1 MLRQLRCPA
10 FFEALT
16 GKLSLLLD
24 LEASYPRRVAA
35 WGWVLGSRSSMHVL
49 VRETGV
55 SPIFSLFLLVRLVRV
70 GQCYGT
76 ALERV

>member
-1 MLRQLRCPA
+1 
-10 FFEALT
+10 
-16 GKLSLLLD
+16 
-24 LEASYPRRVAA
+24 
-35 WGWVLGSRSSMHVL
+35 MHVL